1 MFHNLYF
8 WAAVPFTAMLFNYLS
23 VRTRDW
29 LLPITSSA
37 LVLYLDP
44 KGGTILM
51 MMAILVFFIL
61 TTSTNN
67 QRHKK
72 KLCIAGIV
80 AVTAI
85 LICFKYLPQLLVIG
99 HPFMANIIMPLG
111 ISFLAFRL
119 IHVLVESQRGTLPNF
134 SAKDF
139 FLYVFFF
146 PIWLAGPIQ
155 RFDDFLN
162 NRIVKITSADITLG
176 VIRVV
181 WGLSKAFFLA
191 DIILPEL
198 YSYGVTPATIGT
210 QIDQLAIFEVWRYL
224 FVTYFILYADFSGY
238 TDIAVGLSLMLGFR
252 IIENFN
258 FPFLA
263 VNISDY
269 WRRWHM
275 SLAKW
280 CQSYIYMPILAR
292 SRKPTLALYSTFL
305 VMGVWHAASFHW
317 VLWGIYHATGIWVYR
332 RWDLIIR
339 RYMPSLPRQSL
350 FFAITGNTLTLIYVV
365 GAGAFTSMHGL
376 APIAVSFQILKK
388 AIGL

>member
-8 WAAVPFTAMLFNYLS
+8 WAAVPFTVMLLNYLS
-23 VRTRDW
+23 VRARDW

-51 MMAILVFFIL
+51 MVAILVFFIL
-61 TTSTNN
+61 TNSTKNH
-67 QRHKK
+67 RHQK

-80 AVTAI
+80 AVTVT
-85 LICFKYLPQLLVIG
+85 LVFFKYLPQLLVVG
-99 HPFMANIIMPLG
+99 HPFMTGIIMPLG

-119 IHVLVESQRGTLPNF
+119 IHVLVECQRGTLPDF
-134 SAKDF
+134 SVRDF

-155 RFDDFLN
+155 RFDDFLA
-162 NRIVKITSADITLG
+162 NRIVKIASADITLG
-176 VIRVV
+176 VIRVA

-198 YSYGVTPATIGT
+198 YSYGVTPATIST
-210 QIDQLAIFEVWRYL
+210 QIEQLTILEVWRYL

-238 TDIAVGLSLMLGFR
+238 TDIAVGLSLLLGFR

-305 VMGVWHAASFHW
+305 VMGIWHAASFHW

-332 RWDLIIR
+332 QWDLTIR
-339 RYMPSLPRQSL
+339 RHMPSLPRQNL
-350 FFAITGNTLTLIYVV
+350 FFAITGNTLTMIYVA

-376 APIAVSFQILKK
+376 APISISFQILKQ
-388 AIGL
+388 AVGL